1 MKSRVTDPRHLEVE
15 AFAQESVRLEGRWPQ
30 DELVRLKQSTL
41 PESRADVSW
50 VAQGERREARGGGA
64 ETWLHLTAE
73 TTVTLQ
79 CQRCLA
85 AMTAPLGIES
95 SFQFVA
101 GEDAAAALDA
111 DSEHDVLALA
121 RELDLLTLVEDELLL
136 ALPIVPRHEHCPQPL
151 AVPVSEQEVEAGK
164 EAHPFAALAALKR
177 GQLPN

>member
-30 DELVRLKQSTL
+30 DELLRLKQSTL
-41 PESRADVSW
+41 PESRADVAW
-50 VAQGERREARGGGA
+50 VAQGESREARGGAA
-64 ETWLHLTAE
+64 ENWLHLTAE
-73 TTVTLQ
+73 TTVILQ
-79 CQRCLA
+79 CQRCLS
-85 AMTAPLGIES
+85 AMTAPLAIES

-111 DSEHDVLALA
+111 DSEHDVLALT

-151 AVPVSEQEVEAGK
+151 AVPVSEEEVAAEK